1 MIYSG
6 SFVMSNKHNFDN
18 HKTNIDIFSSSSD
31 LGSKLQERV
40 LRTKKIL
47 EDDNIVVNLA
57 TYETNQ
63 LVIQ

>member
-6 SFVMSNKHNFDN
+6 SFIMSNKHNFDN

-31 LGSKLQERV
+31 FGSKLQERV

-47 EDDNIVVNLA
+47 EDNTTLLLTFEIYEINL
-57 TYETNQ
+57 
-63 LVIQ
+63 